1 MSMQFIEEANI
12 SKKLTS
18 NGNAYRDAIARA
30 LLQPKEKD
38 LVDAVDRLLKP
49 CPFCKVGG
57 GHLRVL
63 QDSEGYRGQI
73 GVCCTDCGGAY
84 LGDEITLDSET
95 VLDFTIAQI
104 REVAD
109 GWNNR

>member
-1 MSMQFIEEANI
+1 MSMQFVEEASI
-12 SKKLTS
+12 SRKFAPNES
-18 NGNAYRDAIARA
+18 NYRDALARA
-30 LLQPKEKD
+30 LLQSKGKD
-38 LVDAVDRLLKP
+38 LVDDVDRLLKP

-73 GVCCTDCGGAY
+73 GVCCRDCGGAY
-84 LGDEITLDSET
+84 LGDDITLDSET
-95 VLDFTIAQI
+95 VLDFTTDQI
-104 REVAD
+104 REVVD